1 MRKTDMADN
10 DRDSHRV
17 LEETVERNGPCSIR
31 EFTRGFLEEIMLQQ
45 SIKDE
50 SDVISL

>member
-1 MRKTDMADN
+1 MRKTDMAGN

-31 EFTRGFLEEIMLQQ
+31 EFTRGFLEEIML
-45 SIKDE
+45 
-50 SDVISL
+50 